1 MVSAYYLNEALK
13 EAQKA
18 DPKLV
23 RPNPLVGA
31 VVVDENQDIVGRGY
45 HKKIGTPH
53 AEVHA
58 IADAEQNGADLSK
71 CTLYVTLEP
80 CSHHGRTPPCTDLII
95 LKKIPSVVVGSRD
108 PNPLVNGIDKL
119 RKENID
125 VVYESLPEAERM
137 NKVFF
142 VNQMKER
149 PFFTLKMAI
158 SKNGMIGKMGQKR
171 FWLSNEQS
179 RNVVHEKLRTVA
191 DAILTTA
198 KTIINDDAKMNIR
211 IQGNQEQELSV
222 VVVDK
227 DLILL
232 DEANKHLSIFYPRAN
247 SKIYLVTDRI
257 GEIKTDR
264 PDLEVIVVP
273 FNSERKVDLETLGK
287 ILLIKGICRVL
298 VEAGATLG
306 LCMLNQQF
314 IDEVHLFIA
323 PFEIDTKE
331 GIPFLN
337 FDFQNLHAH
346 ELSGFKIMRNENLS
360 SDHHLVYER

>member
-1 MVSAYYLNEALK
+1 
-13 EAQKA
+13 
-18 DPKLV
+18 
-23 RPNPLVGA
+23 LVGA
-31 VVVDENQDIVGRGY
+31 VVVDENQEIVGRGY
-45 HKKIGTPH
+45 HQKAGTPH

-58 IADAEQNGADLSK
+58 IADAAKNGADLSK

-80 CSHHGRTPPCTDLII
+80 CSHHGRTPPCTDLILQHGI
-95 LKKIPSVVVGSRD
+95 KKVVIGSLD
-108 PNPLVNGIDKL
+108 PNPLVSGVELLKSKGVAVEVEL
-119 RKENID
+119 SKEMEELN
-125 VVYESLPEAERM
+125 R
-137 NKVFF
+137 VFF
-142 VNQMKER
+142 TNHMKGR
-149 PFFTLKMAI
+149 PFFALKMAI

-232 DEANKHLSIFYPRAN
+232 DEVNKHLSIFYPRGN
-247 SKIYLVTDRI
+247 SKVYLLTDRI

-264 PDLEVIVVP
+264 PDLEIIEVP
-273 FNSERKVDLETLGK
+273 FNSERKVDLEALGK
-287 ILLIKGICRVL
+287 ILLEKGICRVM
-298 VEAGATLG
+298 VEAGASLG
-306 LCMLNQQF
+306 LSMMNQQF
-314 IDEVHLFIA
+314 IDEVHLFIV
-323 PFEIDTKE
+323 PMEIDTKE

-337 FDFQNLHAH
+337 FDFQNLNAG
-346 ELSGFKIMRNENLS
+346 ELSDFKIMKNENLS
-360 SDHHLVYER
+360 GDHHLVYER